1 MAAIS
6 KTRWVVPAS
15 SELRSD
21 RAATNSLASMGACC
35 MYASDRCLSAPH
47 MIQTLRA
54 QDHWWLSGISRDVVL
69 LAKPA
74 RHISDYSVT
83 TPLTFSADGAL
94 ESARCAALLIKP
106 PG

>member
-15 SELRSD
+15 FDLRSD
-21 RAATNSLASMGACC
+21 RAATDSSASMGTCY
-35 MYASDRCLSAPH
+35 MWASDGCLSEPY

-74 RHISDYSVT
+74 RHISDYLVT

-94 ESARCAALLIKP
+94 DSARCAALLLNP